1 MLKDADCV
9 VHTMGILLEAD
20 YKGVL
25 QGRESPIA
33 GLRKAFSK
41 RKSGASGNP
50 LERHRGEGVEVGGD
64 GVTYELMNRDSGM
77 YSGAMNGLGYEEKGD

>member
-25 QGRESPIA
+25 QGRESPVT
-33 GLRKAFSK
+33 GLRKAFST
-41 RKSGASGNP
+41 RKSGSKGNP
-50 LERHRGEGVEVGGD
+50 LEREEGEGVEVGGD

-77 YSGAMNGLGYEEKGD
+77 PCTKDRF

>member
-1 MLKDADCV
+1 V

-33 GLRKAFSK
+33 GLRKAFSA

-50 LERHRGEGVEVGGD
+50 LERQRGEGVEVGGD

-77 YSGAMNGLGYEEKGD
+77 PFGTSAGRRMVD

>member
-1 MLKDADCV
+1 
-9 VHTMGILLEAD
+9 MGILLEAD

-33 GLRKAFSK
+33 GLRKAFQA
-41 RKSGASGNP
+41 RKSGSRGNP
-50 LERHRGEGVEVGGD
+50 LERKAGDGVEVGGD

-77 YSGAMNGLGYEEKGD
+77 FFAFPP